1 MSLAQDGQQQQQR
14 WALAIHGGA
23 GVINSTHSAWLDDAR
38 LGLEAS
44 LAAGQAVLE
53 AGGSAIDAV
62 VAAVEQLENDPHFN
76 AGSVPYR
83 AGRVCVLLCSPACRL
98 HVRAE
103 LLYSPPGQLNHS
115 LSPSCRFWVRADRQ
129 RRP

>member
-1 MSLAQDGQQQQQR
+1 MSLAPDEEQQR

-76 AGSVPYR
+76 AGSVPY
-83 AGRVCVLLCSPACRL
+83 AGRVCVPELLC
-98 HVRAE
+98 
-103 LLYSPPGQLNHS
+103 PPGGTGRRPPGRLNHS
-115 LSPSCRFWVRADRQ
+115 LSPSCRRWVRADRQ